1 MATPREIKK
10 RINSVKNTRKITRT
24 MEMVST
30 AKAKKATNKVNAA
43 KPYADLTRELVSS
56 LSSLAGIIHS
66 PYLRKPDKIRKVAI
80 LAIAANRGLCGGFN
94 SNLLRMVKNRIEEL
108 KSKGVEVE
116 VHAAGKKA
124 ISFFKF
130 AKVELVTSYTN
141 IDDKAGSK
149 EANDLASYFMER
161 FANESVDSVE
171 IISTHYYSAANQKPE
186 ITSVLPLQ
194 MEESGT
200 KGSSG
205 PEVLYEP
212 DPKTILENLLPM
224 VIKTTFVKIILES
237 VASEHIARRVAM
249 KAATDAAGEMIKLLT
264 RGYNRV
270 RQAKITQEISE
281 IVGGAE
287 AIS

>member
-1 MATPREIKK
+1 
-10 RINSVKNTRKITRT
+10 
-24 MEMVST
+24 MVST

-43 KPYADLTRELVSS
+43 KPYADLTMELVSS
-56 LSSLAGIIHS
+56 LSGLSGLISS
-66 PYLRKPDKIRKVAI
+66 PYLRRPEKIRKVAI
-80 LAIAANRGLCGGFN
+80 FAIAANRGLCGGFN
-94 SNLLRMVKNRIEEL
+94 TNVLKMVKARVEEL
-108 KSKGVEVE
+108 KAAGIAFE

-130 AKVELVTSYTN
+130 AKIELTTSYTN

-149 EANDLASYFMER
+149 EANALAAYFMER
-161 FANESVDSVE
+161 FASGEVDAVE
-171 IISTHYYSAANQKPE
+171 VVSTHYFSAANQSPKLQ
-186 ITSVLPLQ
+186 TVLPLQ
-194 MEESGT
+194 MDTANKGESQ
-200 KGSSG
+200 G

-212 DPKTILENLLPM
+212 DPKTILENLLPL
-224 VIKTTFVKIILES
+224 VIKTTFVKLILES

-249 KAATDAAGEMIKLLT
+249 KAATDAAGEMIKVLT

>member
-1 MATPREIKK
+1 
-10 RINSVKNTRKITRT
+10 

-194 MEESGT
+194 MEDTGS

>member
-1 MATPREIKK
+1 
-10 RINSVKNTRKITRT
+10 

-30 AKAKKATNKVNAA
+30 AKAKKASNKVNAA
-43 KPYADLTRELVSS
+43 KPYAELTRELVSS
-56 LSSLAGIIHS
+56 LSSLAGIIQS
-66 PYLRKPDKIRKVAI
+66 PLLRKPDKIRKVAI
-80 LAIAANRGLCGGFN
+80 LAMTANRGLCGGFN
-94 SNLLRMVKNRIEEL
+94 SSVLKMVKSRIEDL
-108 KSKGVEVE
+108 KKKGIEVE

-130 AKVELVTSYTN
+130 ARIETVSAITN

-149 EANDLASYFMER
+149 EAIELATYFMER
-161 FANESVDSVE
+161 FANQTVDAVE
-171 IISTHYYSAANQKPE
+171 IISTHYISAANQRPE

-194 MEESGT
+194 MEEKSG
-200 KGSSG
+200 SNSG
-205 PEVLYEP
+205 PDVLYEP
-212 DPKTILENLLPM
+212 DPKTILENLLPL